1 MRITRNLAL
10 MLACAVFV
18 PVSFAQDLLTGRY
31 NLTITVA
38 GTTMYGVLE
47 LEQKGDT
54 LSGKYRGNDLTG
66 TRKGDEVNFVARDK
80 EGDRSEVHLRRKGSA
95 LTGSETLF
103 DAVDHG
109 ITYLPIAITAEP
121 AQAPAAAPPQRHEF
135 SPTIFYRA
143 FSAANKPVLT
153 IAPGDTVHT
162 TTVDAGGV
170 DERNI
175 TRSLGGNPETGPF
188 YVAGTTPGDTLA
200 IHIIRLRLNRD
211 WAISDDYLVR
221 DAVNPGLAVTMKDTG
236 KSIYWHLDRDKGIAT
251 PEKSD
256 MHLGKFA
263 VPLRPMLGCIAV
275 APPPVAAAPNSGDS
289 GFYGGNMDFNEI
301 TEGTTV
307 YLQARVPGGLIY
319 IGDGHAAMGDGELNG
334 NGLETSMDVEF
345 RVEIIPNRPTPSP
358 RVENERQIMAL
369 GYEGS
374 LNEALRTATSNMQRW
389 LASDYALNPSEASQ
403 VIGSAAHIR
412 ISEAADR
419 NAGVALIL
427 DKDVLRTLTK

>member
-1 MRITRNLAL
+1 MIRKAAL
-10 MLACAVFV
+10 LFACAVFA
-18 PVSFAQDLLTGRY
+18 PNASAQEMLNGRY
-31 NLTITVA
+31 NLTLTTG
-38 GTTMYGVLE
+38 GTTLYGMLE
-47 LEQKGDT
+47 LEQKGET
-54 LSGKYRGNDLTG
+54 LNGKYRGSDLTG
-66 TRKGDEVNFVARDK
+66 SRHGDQVTFVARDK
-80 EGDRSEVHLRRKGSA
+80 DGDSSEVRLTLKGRI
-95 LTGSETLF
+95 LTGSETQS
-103 DAVDHG
+103 DATDHG
-109 ITYLPIAITAEP
+109 TTYLPVSIVAEP
-121 AQAPAAAPPQRHEF
+121 IPAVTSPLPKRHEF
-135 SPTIFYRA
+135 SPTAFHRA

-170 DERNI
+170 DEKNVAHA
-175 TRSLGGNPETGPF
+175 LGGNPETGPF
-188 YVAGTTPGDTLA
+188 YVAGVVPGDTLA
-200 IHIIRLRLNRD
+200 IHIVRLKLNRD
-211 WAISDDYLVR
+211 WAVSDDYLVR

-236 KSIYWHLDRDKGIAT
+236 KTIYWHLDRSKGIAT
-251 PEKSD
+251 PEKPD
-256 MHLGKFA
+256 VHLRNYA
-263 VPLRPMLGCIAV
+263 VPLRPMLGCVAV
-275 APPPVAAAPNSGDS
+275 APPPAFAAPNTGDS

-307 YLQARVPGGLIY
+307 YLQARVPGGLVY

-345 RVEIIPNRPTPSP
+345 QVEVLPNRPTPSP
-358 RVENERQIMAL
+358 RVENDRQIMAL

-403 VIGSAAHIR
+403 VIGTAAHIR

-427 DKDVLRTLTK
+427 DKDVLKTLTK